1 VDRVWLCVGILS
13 CFSMIVLR
21 SETVLLFGLSSVTR
35 SRPSRLRILSI
46 MVSVLGFVLCD
57 VYDWEDEEGF
67 MEMNGI

>member
-1 VDRVWLCVGILS
+1 MDRVWLCVGIRS

-46 MVSVLGFVLCD
+46 MVSVLVILCD
-57 VYDWEDEEGF
+57 DD
-67 MEMNGI
+67 